1 MVTVSIPGRGRLA
14 LVHLVLDVNGTLALD
29 GALLPGV
36 AERIEALK
44 GSLTVH
50 LLTADTH
57 GRLEEVADRLGV
69 RGTRLPADVDQVA
82 AKARYVEALGS
93 DRVVAVGNG
102 ANDAGMLRAA
112 ALGIAVLGPEGLARA
127 AWEAADLVAPDIPSA
142 LDLLLNPRRLT
153 ATLRTR

>member
-57 GRLEEVADRLGV
+57 GRLEEVAGRLGV

-82 AKARYVEALGS
+82 AKARYVEALGPN
-93 DRVVAVGNG
+93 RVVAVGNG